1 MIKMINNRL
10 FIISGPSGAGEDSII
25 QGLSDKM
32 NINKA
37 ITTTTRVKREGEI
50 DGVDYYFISKEQFQ
64 KNIDEGKM
72 AEYAVHYNNNYY
84 GVTKEELS
92 RIQNDDS
99 IGIWK
104 IDYKGVEK
112 AKEMF
117 PGIIAIFIMA
127 ESIDILRQRLRNRS
141 DVTEEYIQERMKYT
155 EEWLNHSNIYDYT
168 VINKQNKL
176 SEAITDVESIIKY
189 HLKKDKLEK

>member
-1 MIKMINNRL
+1 MINNKL

-25 QGLSDKM
+25 QGLKAKIK
-32 NINKA
+32 INKV
-37 ITTTTRVKREGEI
+37 ITTTTRKNREEEI
-50 DGVDYYFISKEQFQ
+50 DGVDYYFVSKEEFK

-72 AEYAVHYNNNYY
+72 AEYAVHYNGNYY
-84 GVTKEELS
+84 GVTKKELS
-92 RIQNDDS
+92 RVQSGDS
-99 IGIWK
+99 VGIWK

-127 ESIDILRQRLRNRS
+127 ESIDVLRQRLRDRS

-155 EEWLNHSNIYDYT
+155 EEWLDHSNIYDYT
-168 VINKQNKL
+168 VINKQNRL
-176 SEAITDVESIIKY
+176 DDAVADVESIIKY
-189 HLKKDKLEK
+189 HLKKDKIKK

>member
-1 MIKMINNRL
+1 MINNRL

-104 IDYKGVEK
+104 IDYKGVKK